1 MTSARVLRFAVKT
14 PAVFNSPNL
23 ILIHLKSD
31 LMKKKSE
38 KKLKLGKIKI
48 ANLNQTKERPHAA
61 VASGDCTV
69 SIDNCQ
75 ACSEVFCR

>member
-1 MTSARVLRFAVKT
+1 M
-14 PAVFNSPNL
+14 PNL
-23 ILIHLKSD
+23 LTQVAAFSDVLLLQLKIN

-48 ANLNQTKERPHAA
+48 ASLNQTKERPHAA

-75 ACSEVFCR
+75 VCSEVFCR

>member
-1 MTSARVLRFAVKT
+1 
-14 PAVFNSPNL
+14 
-23 ILIHLKSD
+23 
-31 LMKKKSE
+31 MKKKSE

-48 ANLNQTKERPHAA
+48 ASLNQTKNRQHAV

>member
-1 MTSARVLRFAVKT
+1 MKIN
-14 PAVFNSPNL
+14 P
-23 ILIHLKSD
+23 
-31 LMKKKSE
+31 MKKKSE
-38 KKLKLGKIKI
+38 KKLQLGKIKI
-48 ANLNQTKERPHAA
+48 ASLNQSKQRPNAA